1 LHSISASLDPLI
13 FPGAAQKSR
22 HHPLGGKKTLQC
34 PWASKKT
41 KKTLVIGVDIGL
53 EDSFSMAL
61 CNLVGML
68 SYRYL
73 FTTKLD
79 DWMINTL
86 QPLMGYIPSLSYL
99 GCGWLHF

>member
-1 LHSISASLDPLI
+1 MLSQPLLTHQYFLEMLKSLD
-13 FPGAAQKSR
+13 S
-22 HHPLGGKKTLQC
+22 HPLGGKKTLQC

-41 KKTLVIGVDIGL
+41 KKTLVLGVDIGL
-53 EDSFSMAL
+53 EDSVSMAL

-86 QPLMGYIPSLSYL
+86 QPLLGYVPSLSYL
-99 GCGWLHF
+99 GRGWLHF